1 MGDEILLTD
10 ENIPPMQDELFRLY
24 SQGFL
29 TDITLSCEDGKNF
42 EAHRVLLAAR
52 SQYFYGIVPKLKV
65 EPVIFLKGVKGSH
78 LEKILKYIYSG
89 SATVSR
95 SQLKP
100 ILEVAKSLQVRGL
113 QDLAVTEL
121 SRGTNTS
128 VSGPLKYSGSKT
140 SSPIPSKSKDDSF
153 HRSSPSSQNAR
164 EIALQQQ
171 QKLYDK
177 LSANLSTKRSP
188 IKNSNSPLS
197 DRSPLTYKSSNKR
210 GRPPVKNLSARP
222 VKSEENGEETFK
234 FQYQYIS
241 DDSDEI
247 DKDDSNDSDFEL
259 AAKRNQ
265 NQLAAK
271 LPSNKRKRGRPPKS
285 HEHSS
290 PIRKKNFEKDDS
302 DDGFDNIGKHSKS
315 SSDDDS
321 DNSSDDDLDND
332 PDDNESSDS
341 ESDADSDD
349 QSDDGDNESP
359 TRMSKSS
366 SPQRNNKSTSPRRSG
381 KETKVKKE
389 GGGPSMDD
397 YYDAPTPTPVRRGG
411 RGPTING
418 KQILPVQCK
427 GKRAELH
434 LSKFGNGT
442 NGKSIKYKGEWM
454 TPEEYEQACGH
465 KVGKYL
471 ESITTDYGPLKT
483 LTASGLLKPHP
494 KKCKCSVCMDEEL
507 TSPEVQKKVK
517 REERKEE
524 KKEDKREE
532 KRDKKDN
539 KMEIEKSKPKK
550 REATPEVDETDGNSA
565 KDLALKRKK
574 KLELQ
579 TQEKEEPKQ
588 VKTPSQSQIVQKPN
602 PPIVSSK
609 LVSPKPSQPRDKP
622 APKPQEKSEQ
632 PSPII
637 PKSNPAITSS
647 SPTKTSPSISKSEI
661 ISPPTLTTTKPLLTS
676 PVTCTPSVST
686 QSSFSPSSS
695 KPLASPSFIALSP
708 ATNMS
713 PMTTITST
721 STIAPSVVP
730 FPSKLSGIPAPSPT
744 TVSNFTYPTSVHTT
758 HSPTP
763 APSTHS
769 NPNTTASF
777 NQIKV
782 ESRPASHAPPP
793 TSKQQISI
801 AMGPPKPP
809 HETIQVMSSMP
820 QTQQQLQMA
829 QMAQNKT
836 GQGRIGSVMQVRC
849 KAVNALLYVNKY
861 ESGSKGKC
869 ILVGDDWM
877 TPNEYEEKS
886 GSKAKK
892 YLSSIKCLGRPLRA
906 YVNSGELRGTGPP
919 PSPKPPKINKPKP
932 PQPIAP
938 APAPGQSGPAYAI
951 PPPMS
956 PAHMSAGMPQSLTQ
970 VAMMSGGSVGQPIML
985 SQSNLAVSMAGS
997 SMNQVGPILQ
1007 PMTFTFAPMSAMQGQ
1022 QLQHQQLQHQQLHGT
1037 TVAQQIHGSTDYILQ
1052 HK

>member
-1 MGDEILLTD
+1 MADEILLTD

-113 QDLAVTEL
+113 QDLAPTEL

-128 VSGPLKYSGSKT
+128 VSGPTKYSGSKT
-140 SSPIPSKSKDDSF
+140 SSPIPTKSKEDSF

-188 IKNSNSPLS
+188 VKNNSNSPLS
-197 DRSPLTYKSSNKR
+197 DRSPLTYKSSSKR
-210 GRPPVKNLSARP
+210 GRPGVKGLNSRP
-222 VKSEENGEETFK
+222 VKTEENGEETFK

-271 LPSNKRKRGRPPKS
+271 LTSNKRKRGRPPKS

-290 PIRKKNFEKDDS
+290 PIRIKKNYEKDDS
-302 DDGFDNIGKHSKS
+302 DDGFDNLGKHSKS

-341 ESDADSDD
+341 ESDAESDD
-349 QSDDGDNESP
+349 HSDEGNNGSP

-366 SPQRNNKSTSPRRSG
+366 SPHRNNKSTSPRRSG
-381 KETKVKKE
+381 KEAKVKKE
-389 GGGPSMDD
+389 CGGPSMDD
-397 YYDAPTPTPVRRGG
+397 FYDAPTPAKRGG

-418 KQILPVQCK
+418 KQMLPVQCK

-454 TPEEYEQACGH
+454 TPEEYEQACGN
-465 KVGKYL
+465 KVRKYL

-494 KKCKCSVCMDEEL
+494 KKCKCNVCMDEEL

-517 REERKEE
+517 REDKREE
-524 KKEDKREE
+524 KRDEKREE

-550 REATPEVDETDGNSA
+550 REASPEIDETDGNSS

-574 KLELQ
+574 KPEMQ
-579 TQEKEEPKQ
+579 TPEKEEPKQ
-588 VKTPSQSQIVQKPN
+588 IKTSSQSQIVQKPTQPTN
-602 PPIVSSK
+602 TSK
-609 LVSPKPSQPRDKP
+609 MLSPKPTQPREKP
-622 APKPQEKSEQ
+622 APKPPQEKSE
-632 PSPII
+632 PSPNI
-637 PKSNPAITSS
+637 PKATPVTTSS
-647 SPTKTSPSISKSEI
+647 PSKTSPSLSKAEI
-661 ISPPTLTTTKPLLTS
+661 ISPPTLTTTKPILTS

-713 PMTTITST
+713 PMTTIQSN

-744 TVSNFTYPTSVHTT
+744 TVSNFSYPTNMHTT

-763 APSTHS
+763 
-769 NPNTTASF
+769 TTPIPHTSASF
-777 NQIKV
+777 GQIKV
-782 ESRPASHAPPP
+782 ESRPINQAPPP
-793 TSKQQISI
+793 PTKQQISI
-801 AMGPPKPP
+801 AMGPPKLPND
-809 HETIQVMSSMP
+809 TIQVMASMP

-829 QMAQNKT
+829 QMAQNKA

-906 YVNSGELRGTGPP
+906 YVNSGELRGSGPP

-932 PQPIAP
+932 PQAIAP
-938 APAPGQSGPAYAI
+938 APAPGQSGPTYAI

-956 PAHMSAGMPQSLTQ
+956 PAHMPAGMPQSLTQ
-970 VAMMSGGSVGQPIML
+970 VAMMSGVSVGQPIML
-985 SQSNLAVSMAGS
+985 SQSNLAVSMAGNS
-997 SMNQVGPILQ
+997 SMNQVGTPILQ